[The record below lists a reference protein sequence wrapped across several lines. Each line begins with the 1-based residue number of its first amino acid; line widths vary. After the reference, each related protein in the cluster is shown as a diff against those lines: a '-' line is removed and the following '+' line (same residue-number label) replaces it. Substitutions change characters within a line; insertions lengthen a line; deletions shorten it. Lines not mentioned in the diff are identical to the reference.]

1 MGYYINENSKGE
13 FIGTVDKEKK
23 LIEDGAVIIQEPKEW
38 IEGLVCVVKN
48 GLFDAAGY
56 AYNEF
61 EMHCFKDPS
70 DVRRKIWLQY
80 KHAKELAK

>member
-56 AYNEF
+56 AYCES
-61 EMHCFKDPS
+61 EMNYFKNPS
-70 DVRRKIWLQY
+70 DTRKKVWLY
-80 KHAKELAK
+80 YIHAKELAK